1 MTDLLRLRDDKL
13 EWREID
19 EEIVALDGRT
29 SEYLSV
35 NRSGAALWPLLLAG
49 ATRGVLVERL
59 TEAFDVDRATA
70 ERDLDAFLEVLSE
83 RDLLDR

>member
-49 ATRGVLVERL
+49 ATHGALVERL
-59 TEAFDVDRATA
+59 TEAFDVDRVTA
-70 ERDLDAFLEVLSE
+70 ERDLDAFLEVLSA
-83 RDLLDR
+83 RDLLER

>member
-49 ATRGVLVERL
+49 ATRGALVERL

>member
-70 ERDLDAFLEVLSE
+70 ERDLDAFLEVLSA
-83 RDLLDR
+83 RDLLER